1 MTHEFG
7 AMLDAVFEEI
17 CHQIYL
23 HFIQVKKMIC
33 FNSTLFFMIK
43 LTFISDHFRTSIINY
58 VNTKITFVCEN
69 LEEEK

>member
-23 HFIQVKKMIC
+23 HFIQVKKMMC
-33 FNSTLFFMIK
+33 FNSTLFFK
-43 LTFISDHFRTSIINY
+43 LTFISDHFRTSVINY

-69 LEEEK
+69 LEDEK